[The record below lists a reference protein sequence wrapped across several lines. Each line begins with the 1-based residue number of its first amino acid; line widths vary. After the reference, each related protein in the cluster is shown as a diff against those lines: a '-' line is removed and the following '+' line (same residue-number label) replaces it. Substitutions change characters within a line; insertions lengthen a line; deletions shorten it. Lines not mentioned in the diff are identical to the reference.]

1 MNRPSRWFALGALGL
16 ALAVF
21 FAPKTPPVFAQS
33 PNVESEVIRIA
44 KNLYCPVCPATP
56 LDVCSTQA
64 CVQWRD
70 LIKQKLVAGENEERI
85 RAYFVSQYGDRVLGA
100 PPPEGFNLGAYLLPL
115 LLLLAGGGVLFYT
128 LRGWVQSRS
137 YPSPETF
144 SPAALDGEYAARI
157 ARELAERE

>member
-1 MNRPSRWFALGALGL
+1 MKRPSRWFALGALGL

-21 FAPKTPPVFAQS
+21 FALKTPPVFAQS

-85 RAYFVSQYGDRVLGA
+85 RAYFVAQYGDRVLGA

-128 LRGWVQSRS
+128 LRGWVQSRA

-144 SPAALDGEYAARI
+144 SPAALNGEYAARI